1 MPLAGDRRT
10 GAQQIPD
17 QPAAEP
23 ATFSGRA
30 SRGLFAP

>member
-1 MPLAGDRRT
+1 MPIADDRRT
-10 GAQQIPD
+10 GGQQIPD

-23 ATFSGRA
+23 ATFPGRA